1 VTVRD
6 DRPAVGLFGS
16 IERAMYRVL
25 TYRPDVDGRIVAA
38 GALAIYLLA
47 VAIPRIVSGNDIWP
61 ALGVPSGPSLFFDTR
76 NLTAALECRRLG
88 FDPLVES
95 PCDPWGRPLN
105 YPRVWLVLR
114 FLGLD
119 QSDTVALA
127 LVFIALFLV
136 AVYLLMGRLT
146 LGRGVLLAVAMCSPS
161 VMFAVERANLDIVV
175 FTLMVVA
182 VLAWRADRLSTQ
194 ALSPIVVFVGATAK
208 IYPVFGLPAYLF
220 LRRRAPA
227 LVAISCAV
235 AFAVYAVITLGDI
248 QAIARVAPQGQQHSY
263 GARILPVAIYHLVVP
278 DRWQGG
284 LLTKQLLVIVPV
296 VAVGTVIWLLG
307 RRRLPLPDERADSA
321 TRLAFFLGSLIFL
334 GTFAVGN
341 NFDYRLVFTLLTLPQ
356 LFDWA
361 TEEQGEPRGRLA
373 AITIV
378 ALLALLWIGALS
390 EPLRLGDEVVTW
402 AVVGLF
408 VALLGASVPRLS
420 ALWKALRSPEAL
432 AH

>member
-1 VTVRD
+1 VTVPDER
-6 DRPAVGLFGS
+6 RAVGLLGS
-16 IERAMYRVL
+16 IERAVYRVL
-25 TYRPDVDGRIVAA
+25 AYRPDVDGRIVAA
-38 GALAIYLLA
+38 GALAVYLLA
-47 VAIPRIVSGNDIWP
+47 VAIPRIVSGIDIWP

-105 YPRVWLVLR
+105 YPRVWLALR
-114 FLGLD
+114 FFGLD

-146 LGRGVLLAVAMCSPS
+146 FGGGILLAVAMCSPS

-175 FTLMVVA
+175 FTLMVGA
-182 VLAWRADRLSTQ
+182 VLAWRAGRLSVQ

-220 LRRRAPA
+220 LRRRAAA
-227 LVAISCAV
+227 LVAISCAA
-235 AFAVYAVITLGDI
+235 AFVVYTVITLGDI
-248 QAIARVAPQGQQHSY
+248 QAVARVAPQGQHHSF
-263 GARILPVAIYHLVVP
+263 GARILPVAIYHLVGP
-278 DRWQGG
+278 ERWQGG
-284 LLTKQLLVIVPV
+284 LLSKQLLVIVPV
-296 VAVGTVIWLLG
+296 VAVGTIVWLLG

-341 NFDYRLVFTLLTLPQ
+341 NFDYRLIFTLLTLPQ

-361 TEEQGEPRGRLA
+361 TEEHGQPRGGLA

-390 EPLRLGDEVVTW
+390 EPLRLGDEVATW

-408 VALLGASVPRLS
+408 VALLGASVPRLRTV
-420 ALWKALRSPEAL
+420 WDTIRSPEAP